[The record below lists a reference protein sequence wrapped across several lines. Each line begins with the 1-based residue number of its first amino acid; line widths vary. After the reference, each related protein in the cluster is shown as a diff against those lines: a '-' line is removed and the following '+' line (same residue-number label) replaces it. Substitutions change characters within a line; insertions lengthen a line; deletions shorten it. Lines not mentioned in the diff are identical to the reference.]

1 MRYEDMEKSNLRNIL
16 KTIETDLPCPSRAD
30 VAKHLGLSRAAVTG
44 LVNQLEALK
53 LVTENGTIARPNRG
67 RPASPLHID
76 MEYWQVLGASLHLT
90 TWEYVIADLAGNILH
105 KEVRPV
111 VPFNIDNMIS
121 VLCTGLKET
130 IDNWEGN
137 LLPGVGIGVPGV
149 VDECTGDIVYAYEW
163 NWTER
168 INISNPVIE
177 ATGFT
182 PYIMNRYMLEGISE
196 FKYANPEK
204 LQDLVYIGFG
214 NGIRSAILS
223 GGEIIKGKNFS
234 AGRLSHLQVD
244 SKGEVCDCGRTGC
257 LYTYASEKALM
268 KYIRNRIAEGN
279 VSSSLEGQLDF
290 LTPRI
295 IARAADEGDIVAR
308 EAMKRAAKAI
318 AHVVVTVADVLNP
331 DKVIIGG
338 PTGTSKYL
346 IASINEALD
355 NLEYKGPF
363 TSYAVE
369 QARLQEMSSA
379 LGAAYIVTTNKL
391 ELATKALAEN

>member
-1 MRYEDMEKSNLRNIL
+1 MRYEDMEKSNLRNII
-16 KTIETDLPCPSRAD
+16 KSIESDLPCPSRAD
-30 VAKHLGLSRAAVTG
+30 IAKHLGLSRAAVTG
-44 LVNQLEALK
+44 LVNQLEAMHIL
-53 LVTENGTIARPNRG
+53 TENGTIARPYRG

-90 TWEYVIADLAGNILH
+90 TWEYVVADLAGNILY
-105 KEVRPV
+105 KVSRPV
-111 VPFNIDNMIS
+111 VPFNIDNM
-121 VLCTGLKET
+121 VTELCNGLVE
-130 IDNWEGN
+130 IIGSWEGN

-149 VDECTGDIVYAYEW
+149 VDETTGEIVYAYEW
-163 NWTER
+163 NWKER
-168 INISNPVIE
+168 IDIFTPVIE

-182 PYIMNRYMLEGISE
+182 PYIMNRYMLEGIAE

-204 LQDLVYIGFG
+204 LEDLVYIGFG

-223 GGEIIKGKNFS
+223 GGEIIRGRNFS

-257 LYTYASEKALM
+257 LYTYASEKALV
-268 KYIRNRIAEGN
+268 KYIGSILAKGD
-279 VSSSLEGQLDF
+279 VSSSLEGQLDS

-308 EAMKRAAKAI
+308 KAMKRAAKAI

-346 IASINEALD
+346 ISSINEALD
-355 NLEYKGPF
+355 DLEYKGPF
-363 TSYAVE
+363 TSYEVD
-369 QARLQEMSSA
+369 QARLSEFSSA
-379 LGAAYIVTTNKL
+379 LGASYLVARNKL
-391 ELATKALAEN
+391 ELATKALNRD